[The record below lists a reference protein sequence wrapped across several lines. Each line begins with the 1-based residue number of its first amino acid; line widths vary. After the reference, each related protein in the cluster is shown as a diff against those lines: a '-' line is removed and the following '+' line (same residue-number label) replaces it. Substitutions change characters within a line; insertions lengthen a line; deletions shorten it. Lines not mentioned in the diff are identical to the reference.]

1 MNLTSEEKTWGM
13 LAHLLT
19 LLGYVVGLG
28 QYIAPL
34 VVYLVH
40 KDKSQFVAFHAL
52 QALYFRLL
60 TLALYIL
67 CIALSCLIFPFFVAI
82 ALGVV
87 ELVYTI
93 ILAIKANNGEL
104 AEYPVAGGWARKSVG
119 I

>member
-1 MNLTSEEKTWGM
+1 M

-19 LLGYVVGLG
+19 LLGYVTFVG

-34 VVYLVH
+34 VVYLVYREE
-40 KDKSQFVAFHAL
+40 SPFVAFHAL

-60 TLALYIL
+60 TLAFYIL
-67 CIALSCLIFPFFVAI
+67 CVALLCLVIPIFVAI
-82 ALGVV
+82 ALGVA

-93 ILAIKANNGEL
+93 LLAIKANNGEL
-104 AEYPVAGGWARKSVG
+104 AEYPIAGGWARKSVG